1 LAHAGLFQQG
11 VGLSV
16 GRQHAQD
23 GADDPRVPESMPHVI
38 APFLIPIA
46 DQDVRVAPAITS
58 ELIFGRTVSG
68 EVRDLDR

>member
-1 LAHAGLFQQG
+1 
-11 VGLSV
+11 
-16 GRQHAQD
+16 
-23 GADDPRVPESMPHVI
+23 MPHII
-38 APFLIPIA
+38 APFSIPIA